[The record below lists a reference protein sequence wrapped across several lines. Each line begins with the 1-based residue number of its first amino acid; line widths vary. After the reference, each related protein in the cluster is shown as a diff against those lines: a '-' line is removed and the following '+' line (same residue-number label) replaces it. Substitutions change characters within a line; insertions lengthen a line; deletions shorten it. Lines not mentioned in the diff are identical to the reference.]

1 MKIHAKYQAHC
12 NCNLHFLHRKFDIFV
27 KVGLIFWSSSGH
39 PWVEIEMSCPQGVLG
54 RMKVS
59 LKE

>member
-1 MKIHAKYQAHC
+1 MKIHAKCQAHC
-12 NCNLHFLHRKFDIFV
+12 NYNLHFLHRNFDIFV

-39 PWVEIEMSCPQGVLG
+39 LCFEIEMSCPQGVLG